1 MGKCPPEISA
11 ASAKST
17 LLGISCSNTFSIDLY
32 QHPRLQSE
40 CGWAR
45 YNIAWHK
52 ILFGVPAIVSNC
64 CQPRKTSRLWMHL
77 HHLNNACSVS
87 KFCGWRQAAN
97 QTDFWFD
104 EFVDRAERERERET
118 QQRLRS
124 DVMQELQRVKQHLI
138 QIAKGIVLTLTF
150 SCELRVGLSNGKERR
165 QRLNNN
171 YWDLSCSNT
180 SSTGSEP
187 RISQFLPKG
196 SKRQQC
202 LSRLDRKLPF
212 LFIAAL
218 QRYRYREWVALCF
231 TITACFQ
238 TTGAKWVM
246 YFFFNGASSPDWEI
260 NKLYLKHQASQQ

>member
-1 MGKCPPEISA
+1 MLCKQVLRVATGR
-11 ASAKST
+11 KSNWF
-17 LLGISCSNTFSIDLY
+17 LIWRVCW
-32 QHPRLQSE
+32 QS
-40 CGWAR
+40 
-45 YNIAWHK
+45 
-52 ILFGVPAIVSNC
+52 
-64 CQPRKTSRLWMHL
+64 
-77 HHLNNACSVS
+77 
-87 KFCGWRQAAN
+87 
-97 QTDFWFD
+97 
-104 EFVDRAERERERET
+104 RERERET

-124 DVMQELQRVKQHLI
+124 DVMQQLQRVKQHLI